1 MGGDSVSNQAN
12 VSDPSMATESHDE
25 KSGAGAG
32 TLIRKSVS
40 AVSHG
45 TKGLFRYF
53 RLLTY
58 GEPTKIDIALLL
70 VGSLSA
76 IAAGI
81 PFPLLGILFGQLLD
95 DLNSETCASQDSIS
109 PSDYQSS
116 VNEKVLLVM
125 ACALAQLAL
134 VYTYVVC
141 WNLFG
146 ERLAHRLRER
156 YFRSLLRQE
165 VSFFDKLP
173 AGEVSSRLSA
183 DINIIKSGTSEKVG
197 VYMGS
202 LAMFIT
208 SYVVSFIKN
217 AKLAGILVSLVPAF
231 MLMSLVGGHFVGKF
245 SGRASEHIAS
255 ASSIALESLSN
266 VMVVHAFRAN
276 DRLEAKFASALQS
289 AKSAGV
295 KKAIATAIQSG
306 LLYFIAFSACGLAY
320 WQGSHTIADVVG
332 GREEGVTVGTTY
344 TIIFLLVDA
353 SIVISQISPYLQI
366 FGSATTA
373 LEKLETDMERRSKID
388 GTLPTEGDQ
397 FESFSGDVKLENV
410 DFTYPSRP
418 DVPVIQG
425 VSLHLP
431 AGQYTAVVGLS
442 GSGKSTIAGLLTRL
456 YDPDQGSIYVDG
468 RNVRDVNVRQLR
480 SFIGLVQ
487 QDPLLL
493 DRSVLENI
501 ALGLINSPRPEH
513 ANLQSILLGTE
524 LEQVAEAVR
533 DGQEITAAAEKHGAL
548 VLEIVEMVQRA
559 ATLADAQT
567 FLGNLE
573 FGLGTSV
580 GPNGDLLSGGQKQRV
595 ALARALVKDP
605 RILILDEATS
615 SLDSASERR
624 IQGAIQKVSVG
635 RAVISIAHRL
645 ATVKDAD
652 NIIVMRNGRVIE
664 QGRHLDLIAKQ
675 GEYASLVR
683 LQNMS
688 SETSSVSTAGG
699 SVVKGANHPEIDV
712 EKVSQTLEDD
722 DADGTND
729 EKAGEANTLET
740 ENEIEASK
748 ESKSDRPRPTWS
760 TIKSMGKVIRPYL
773 FWLFVALF
781 ASVVVGGTYSGSAL
795 IFGNVIGAMSPCKP
809 EDAIR
814 AAGSFFGLMYFV
826 LAIAEFFANGVSWSA
841 FGYVAQKILYTMRV
855 LSFRSLF
862 EQDLQWHQSESRT
875 PSTLLSYITS
885 DSAAVEGLTGSIIG
899 SMFSIAINFCAA
911 VILTLIVA
919 WKIAIVCLATVPLM
933 LGSGMVQMLILS
945 RFAERHE
952 KAFAKSVGIT
962 VEAVNSIKTVA
973 ALSLEQ
979 EVLGTYRRSLS
990 GPRKEMTRSSLWANL
1005 FLAIAFSISN
1015 LIYALIYWWGAKQII
1030 ESGYTQVQFFIVLV
1044 ALLVSAQLWGHL
1056 FTLAPEVT
1064 RAWRSAGRIF
1074 DLIDLGSSKSLSVR
1088 KSDSQDPEAYVES
1101 KRPVTSNVQ
1110 GLSVNFKDVKFSYPA
1125 RPNRQVLKGLDI
1137 DIRPGQFCALV
1148 GPSGAGKSTVISLLE
1163 RMYSVESGAIEVDG
1177 FNIAAKKEPIF
1188 RDDIGLVPQDSVLF
1202 DGSIRFNIAL
1212 GARPGE
1218 EPSDA
1223 DIEEA
1228 CKLANIHN
1236 TIAALPDGYDTQCGT
1251 GGGQLSGGQKQ
1262 RLSIARA
1269 LVRKPRLLL
1278 LDESTSALDAES
1290 ERLLQD
1296 GLEKA
1301 TRGITVVAIAHR
1313 LHTIRRADVIFM
1325 IEDGRC
1331 VEKGSHEELLVR
1343 SESYRVNVLHQT
1355 LEG

>member
-1 MGGDSVSNQAN
+1 MAKDSA
-12 VSDPSMATESHDE
+12 SDPAMDVVPRSSGSSDNGNGNDTILKRIGVKASH
-25 KSGAGAG
+25 AA
-32 TLIRKSVS
+32 R
-40 AVSHG
+40 
-45 TKGLFRYF
+45 GLLGYF
-53 RLLTY
+53 RLLTCA
-58 GEPTKIDIALLL
+58 EPSKADIALLI
-70 VGSLSA
+70 VGAISS

-95 DLNSETCASQDSIS
+95 DLDSATCATQESIS
-109 PSDYQSS
+109 PAEYQAS
-116 VNEKVLLVM
+116 VNSKVLLVM
-125 ACALAQLAL
+125 ACALAQMAL
-134 VYTYVVC
+134 VYIYIVSF
-141 WNLFG
+141 NLFG
-146 ERLAHRLRER
+146 ERLAHRLRDR

-208 SYVVSFIKN
+208 SYVVAFIKD
-217 AKLAGILVSLVPAF
+217 ARLAGILVSLVPAF
-231 MLMSLVGGHFVGKF
+231 MLMSLVGGHFIGKY
-245 SGRASEHIAS
+245 SALASQHVAA

-276 DRLEAKFASALQS
+276 DRLEEKFSKELVAAKTDGA
-289 AKSAGV
+289 
-295 KKAIATAIQSG
+295 KKAMVTAVQSG
-306 LLYFIAFSACGLAY
+306 LLYFIAFAASGLAY
-320 WQGSHTIADVVG
+320 WQGSKIIADVVG
-332 GREEGVTVGTTY
+332 GRTEGVTVGTIY

-353 SIVISQISPYLQI
+353 SLVLSQISPYLQI
-366 FGSATTA
+366 FGSATAA
-373 LEKLETDMERRSKID
+373 LEKLEVDMERQSKID
-388 GTLPTEGDQ
+388 GTVPLQGDD
-397 FESFSGDVKLENV
+397 FESFSGDIKLENV

-431 AGQYTAVVGLS
+431 AGLHTAVVGLS

-456 YDPDQGSIYVDG
+456 YDPDQGIVYVDG
-468 RNVRDVNVRQLR
+468 RNICDANVRQLR

-501 ALGLINSPRPEH
+501 ALGLVNSSRPEH
-513 ANLQSILLGTE
+513 ASLQPILLGIQ
-524 LEQVAEAVR
+524 LSLIAESVR
-533 DGQEITAAAEKHGAL
+533 DGQDIMAAAEPHGDQA
-548 VLEIVEMVQRA
+548 LEIVKMVQRA
-559 ATLADAQT
+559 ANLADAEV

-573 FGLGTSV
+573 YGLGTVV

-605 RILILDEATS
+605 KILILDEATS
-615 SLDSASERR
+615 SLDSASEQR
-624 IQGAIQKVSVG
+624 IQGAIEKVCVG
-635 RAVISIAHRL
+635 RTVVSIAHRL
-645 ATVKDAD
+645 ATVKNAD
-652 NIIVMRNGRVIE
+652 NIVVMRNGKVIE
-664 QGRHLDLIAKQ
+664 QGRHLDLMAKD
-675 GEYASLVR
+675 GDYAALVR
-683 LQNMS
+683 LQNMG
-688 SETSSVSTAGG
+688 SETSSVSTAKG
-699 SVVKGANHPEIDV
+699 SLSKGTDHSEIDI
-712 EKVSQTLEDD
+712 EKVSESLAVAKGNPQEETV
-722 DADGTND
+722 DGAEETEKE
-729 EKAGEANTLET
+729 EKAPE
-740 ENEIEASK
+740 
-748 ESKSDRPRPTWS
+748 KSRPTWA
-760 TIKSMGKVIRPYL
+760 TIKSMASVTRPHL

-781 ASVVVGGTYSGSAL
+781 ASVIVGGTYSGSAL
-795 IFGNVIGAMSPCKP
+795 IFGHTIGALSPCNS
-809 EDAIR
+809 EDSIR
-814 AAGSFFGLMYFV
+814 TAGSFFALMFLV

-841 FGYVAQKILYTMRV
+841 FGWVAQKVLYTIRI

-862 EQDLQWHQSESRT
+862 EQDLQWHQSENRT
-875 PSTLLSYITS
+875 PSILLAYITS

-899 SMFSIAINFCAA
+899 SMFSICVNFLVA
-911 VILTLIVA
+911 VILTLIIA

-933 LGSGMVQMLILS
+933 LGSGIMQIRILTQ
-945 RFAERHE
+945 FAERHE
-952 KAFAKSVGIT
+952 KAFAKSVSIT

-973 ALSLEQ
+973 ALSLEH

-990 GPRKEMTRSSLWANL
+990 APRKEMTRSSLWANL
-1005 FLAIAFSISN
+1005 FLAIAFSLSN
-1015 LIYALIYWWGAKQII
+1015 LIYAFIYWWGAKQII
-1030 ESGYTQVQFFIVLV
+1030 ASHYTQVQFFIVLV
-1044 ALLVSAQLWGHL
+1044 ALLVSAQLWGQL
-1056 FTLAPEVT
+1056 FTLAPEIT
-1064 RAWRSAGRIF
+1064 KAGRSVGKIF
-1074 DLIDLGSSKSLSVR
+1074 DLIDLGSSKTLSD
-1088 KSDSQDPEAYVES
+1088 KNSDSLDPEAAIES
-1101 KRPVTSNVQ
+1101 KRSAVSNGQ
-1110 GLSVNFKDVKFSYPA
+1110 GIAVSFKQVKFSYPA

-1137 DIRPGQFCALV
+1137 EIRPSQFCALV

-1163 RMYSVESGAIEVDG
+1163 RMYSVESGSIEVDG
-1177 FNIAAKKEPIF
+1177 LDISAKKEPIF
-1188 RDDIGLVPQDSVLF
+1188 RDEIGLVPQDSVLF

-1212 GARPGE
+1212 GARPGT
-1218 EPSDA
+1218 EPSQA

-1228 CKLANIHN
+1228 CKLANIHD
-1236 TIAALPDGYDTQCGT
+1236 TIVALPDGYDTQCGPS
-1251 GGGQLSGGQKQ
+1251 GGQLSGGQKQ

-1331 VEKGSHEELLVR
+1331 VERGSHEELLIR

-1355 LEG
+1355 LDG

>member
-1 MGGDSVSNQAN
+1 MGDAPQND
-12 VSDPSMATESHDE
+12 DPN
-25 KSGAGAG
+25 AGGNAKNS
-32 TLIRKSVS
+32 LIRKGSR
-40 AVSHG
+40 
-45 TKGLFRYF
+45 GLFRYF

-58 GEPTKIDIALLL
+58 AEPSKFDISLL
-70 VGSLSA
+70 VIGTIAS

-95 DLNSETCASQDSIS
+95 DLNSATCAGEQTTS
-109 PSDYQSS
+109 PEDYQSD
-116 VNEKVLLVM
+116 VNQKVLLVM
-125 ACALAQLAL
+125 ACALAQLTL
-134 VYTYVVC
+134 VYIYSVC

-146 ERLAHRLRER
+146 DRLAHRLREH

-183 DINIIKSGTSEKVG
+183 DISIIKSGTSEKVG

-208 SYVVSFIKN
+208 SYVVAFIKN

-231 MLMSLVGGHFVGKF
+231 MLMSLVGGHFIGKF
-245 SGRASEHIAS
+245 SGRASQHVAS

-276 DRLEAKFASALQS
+276 DRLEEKFADELVV
-289 AKSAGV
+289 AKNNGV

-306 LLYFIAFSACGLAY
+306 LLYFIAFSASGLAY
-320 WQGSHTIADVVG
+320 WQGSKTIADVVA
-332 GREEGVTVGTTY
+332 GRTEGVTVGTTY
-344 TIIFLLVDA
+344 TIIFLLVDGKIPIDSRP

-366 FGSATTA
+366 FGSATAA
-373 LEKLETDMERRSKID
+373 LEKLEKDIDRHSKID
-388 GTLPTEGDQ
+388 GTLPSQGNE
-397 FESFSGDVKLENV
+397 FESFSGDITLENV

-418 DVPVIQG
+418 DAPVIQG
-425 VSLHLP
+425 VTLHFP
-431 AGQYTAVVGLS
+431 AGQQTAIVGLS

-456 YDPDQGSIYVDG
+456 YDPDQGAIYVDG
-468 RNVRDVNVRQLR
+468 RNIRDVNVRQLR

-513 ANLQSILLGTE
+513 APLQPILLGTQ
-524 LEQVAEAVR
+524 LSQIAEAVR
-533 DGQEITAAAEKHGAL
+533 SGQDVATAAESSGGLA
-548 VLEIVEMVQRA
+548 LEIVKMVQRA
-559 ATLADAQT
+559 ASLADADN
-567 FLGNLE
+567 FLENLE
-573 FGLGTSV
+573 YGFGTIV

-605 RILILDEATS
+605 RILVLDEATS

-624 IQGAIQKVSVG
+624 IQSAIEKVSMG
-635 RAVISIAHRL
+635 RTVISIAHRL
-645 ATVKDAD
+645 ATVKNAD
-652 NIIVMRNGRVIE
+652 NIVVMRNGKVIE
-664 QGRHLDLIAKQ
+664 QGRHLDLIAKD
-675 GEYASLVR
+675 GDYATLVR
-683 LQNMS
+683 LQNMG
-688 SETSSVSTAGG
+688 SETSSVSTAKG
-699 SVVKGANHPEIDV
+699 STTKDPARSDIDM
-712 EKVSQTLEDD
+712 EEVSRSLTME
-722 DADGTND
+722 N
-729 EKAGEANTLET
+729 EKASETTAPGTKIDAEREAKT
-740 ENEIEASK
+740 
-748 ESKSDRPRPTWS
+748 SDGSRPTWA
-760 TIKSMGKVIRPYL
+760 TIKSIATITRPHL
-773 FWLFVALF
+773 LWVFVALF
-781 ASVVVGGTYSGSAL
+781 AAIIVGGTYSGSAL
-795 IFGNVIGAMSPCKP
+795 IFGNTIGALSTCNP

-814 AAGSFFGLMYFV
+814 AAGRFFGLMFFV
-826 LAIAEFFANGVSWSA
+826 LAIIEFFANGVSWSA
-841 FGYVAQKILYTMRV
+841 FGWIAQKILYTIRV

-862 EQDLQWHQSESRT
+862 EQDLQWHQSENRT
-875 PSTLLSYITS
+875 PSMLLSYITS

-899 SMFSIAINFCAA
+899 TIFSICVNFIVA
-911 VILTLIVA
+911 VIMTLIIA

-933 LGSGMVQMLILS
+933 LGSGIMQVRILT

-952 KAFAKSVGIT
+952 KAFAKSVSIT

-990 GPRKEMTRSSLWANL
+990 APRKEMTRSSLWANL
-1005 FLAIAFSISN
+1005 FLAIAFSMSN
-1015 LIYALIYWWGAKQII
+1015 LIYAFIYWWGAKQII
-1030 ESGYTQVQFFIVLV
+1030 ESHYTQVEFFIVLI
-1044 ALLVSAQLWGHL
+1044 ALLVSAQLWGQL
-1056 FTLAPEVT
+1056 FTLAPEIT
-1064 RAWRSAGRIF
+1064 RAGRAVGRIL
-1074 DLIDLGSSKSLSVR
+1074 DLIDLSSSKTLLAR
-1088 KSDSQDPEAYVES
+1088 GINYRDPEAVIES
-1101 KRPVTSNVQ
+1101 KITAASNTKGLAVSFKQVT
-1110 GLSVNFKDVKFSYPA
+1110 FSYPA
-1125 RPNRQVLKGLDI
+1125 RPNRQVLKGLNI

-1163 RMYSVESGAIEVDG
+1163 RMYSVESGVIEVDG
-1177 FNIAAKKEPIF
+1177 VDISGRKEPIF

-1202 DGSIRFNIAL
+1202 DGSIRFNVAL
-1212 GARPGE
+1212 GARPGT

-1223 DIEEA
+1223 DIEDA
-1228 CKLANIHN
+1228 CKLANIHD
-1236 TIAALPDGYDTQCGT
+1236 TIMALPDGYNTQCGPS
-1251 GGGQLSGGQKQ
+1251 GGQLSGGQKQ

-1331 VEKGSHEELLVR
+1331 VERGTHEELLIR

-1355 LEG
+1355 LDG

>member
-1 MGGDSVSNQAN
+1 MGTDTG
-12 VSDPSMATESHDE
+12 SDPIM
-25 KSGAGAG
+25 
-32 TLIRKSVS
+32 S
-40 AVSHG
+40 AALHGNGSKTSQSAKHTISRRARSIASHG
-45 TKGLFRYF
+45 TRGFFRYF

-58 GEPTKIDIALLL
+58 AEPSKVDVALLL
-70 VGSLSA
+70 IGTVAS

-95 DLNSETCASQDSIS
+95 DLNSATCAAQQTIS
-109 PSDYQSS
+109 PEAYQAA
-116 VNEKVLLVM
+116 VNQKVLLVM
-125 ACALAQLAL
+125 ACALAQFAL
-134 VYTYVVC
+134 IYIYVVC

-146 ERLAHRLRER
+146 DRLAHRLRER

-183 DINIIKSGTSEKVG
+183 DISTIKSGTSEKVG
-197 VYMGS
+197 VYVGS

-208 SYVVSFIKN
+208 SYIVAFIKN
-217 AKLAGILVSLVPAF
+217 ARLAGILVSLLPAF
-231 MLMSLVGGHFVGKF
+231 MLMSLVGGHFIGKF
-245 SGRASEHIAS
+245 SGQASQHIAS

-276 DRLEAKFASALQS
+276 DRLEGKFAKKLEEAKGDGVRKAVASA
-289 AKSAGV
+289 V
-295 KKAIATAIQSG
+295 QSG
-306 LLYFIAFSACGLAY
+306 LLYFIAFSASGLAY
-320 WQGSHTIADVVG
+320 WQGSRIIADVVG
-332 GREEGVTVGTTY
+332 GRAEGVTIGTTY

-353 SIVISQISPYLQI
+353 SLVISQISPYLQI
-366 FGSATTA
+366 FGSATAA
-373 LEKLETDMERRSKID
+373 LEKLEADMDRHSKID
-388 GTLPTEGDQ
+388 GTISSHGSDI
-397 FESFSGDVKLENV
+397 ESFSSNFRLENV
-410 DFTYPSRP
+410 DFTYPSRS

-425 VSLHLP
+425 VTLHLP
-431 AGQYTAVVGLS
+431 AGQHTAIVGLS
-442 GSGKSTIAGLLTRL
+442 GSGKSTVAGLLTRL
-456 YDPDQGSIYVDG
+456 YDPDQGTVYFDEKDI
-468 RNVRDVNVRQLR
+468 RDINVRQLR
-480 SFIGLVQ
+480 GFIGLVQ

-493 DRSVLENI
+493 NRSVLENI
-501 ALGLINSPRPEH
+501 ALGLVNSPRPEH
-513 ANLQSILLGTE
+513 APLQSVLLSTQ
-524 LEQVAEAVR
+524 LSRIAEAMR
-533 DGQEITAAAEKHGAL
+533 DGQEITTAAEPHGPL
-548 VLEIVEMVQRA
+548 VLEVVKMVQQA
-559 ATLADAQT
+559 ASLADAET
-567 FLGNLE
+567 FLENLE
-573 FGLGTSV
+573 HGLGTIV

-605 RILILDEATS
+605 RVLILDEATS

-624 IQGAIQKVSVG
+624 IQKAIEQVSSG
-635 RAVISIAHRL
+635 RTVISIAHRL

-652 NIIVMRNGRVIE
+652 NIVVMRNGKVIE
-664 QGRHLDLIAKQ
+664 QGRHLDLIARD
-675 GEYASLVR
+675 GDYASLVR
-683 LQNMS
+683 LQNMG
-688 SETSSVSTAGG
+688 SETSSVSTAKG
-699 SVVKGANHPEIDV
+699 SCARGTNHSEIDTD
-712 EKVSQTLEDD
+712 KVSRTLTLD
-722 DADGTND
+722 D
-729 EKAGEANTLET
+729 EKIGKKSSEGDIDGVALEVEMEMEQT
-740 ENEIEASK
+740 K
-748 ESKSDRPRPTWS
+748 TGDRSRPTWA
-760 TIKSMGKVIRPYL
+760 TIKSVTSVTRPHL
-773 FWLFVALF
+773 LWLFVALF
-781 ASVVVGGTYSGSAL
+781 ASAVVGGTYSGSAL
-795 IFGNVIGAMSPCKP
+795 IFGNTIGALSPCNS

-814 AAGSFFGLMYFV
+814 AAGSFFGLMFFV
-826 LAIAEFFANGVSWSA
+826 LAIVEFLANGISWSA
-841 FGYVAQKILYTMRV
+841 FGWVAQKVLYKIRV

-862 EQDLQWHQSESRT
+862 EQDLQWHQSENRT
-875 PSTLLSYITS
+875 PSMLLSYITS

-899 SMFSIAINFCAA
+899 SVFSIGVNFIAA
-911 VILTLIVA
+911 VILTLIIA

-933 LGSGMVQMLILS
+933 LGSGIMQMSILS

-952 KAFAKSVGIT
+952 KAFSKSVGIT
-962 VEAVNSIKTVA
+962 VEAVASIKTVA

-990 GPRKEMTRSSLWANL
+990 APRKEMIRSSLRANL
-1005 FLAIAFSISN
+1005 FLAIAYSISN
-1015 LIYALIYWWGAKQII
+1015 LIYAFIYWWGAKQII
-1030 ESGYTQVQFFIVLV
+1030 ESNYTQVQFFIVLI
-1044 ALLVSAQLWGHL
+1044 ALLVSAQLWGQL

-1064 RAWRSAGRIF
+1064 RAGRAVGRIF
-1074 DLIDLGSSKSLSVR
+1074 DLIDLGSSKTLSV
-1088 KSDSQDPEAYVES
+1088 KEPDSRDMEAAVES
-1101 KRPVTSNVQ
+1101 KRAAVPGAQ
-1110 GLSVNFKDVKFSYPA
+1110 GLAVSFKQVKFAYPA

-1137 DIRPGQFCALV
+1137 EIRPGQFCALV

-1163 RMYSVESGAIEVDG
+1163 RMYSVGSGAIEIDG
-1177 FNIAAKKEPIF
+1177 INISVKKEPFF

-1202 DGSIRFNIAL
+1202 DGSIRFNVAL
-1212 GARPGE
+1212 GARPGT

-1228 CKLANIHN
+1228 CKLANIHD
-1236 TIAALPDGYDTQCGT
+1236 TIIALPDGYGTQCGP